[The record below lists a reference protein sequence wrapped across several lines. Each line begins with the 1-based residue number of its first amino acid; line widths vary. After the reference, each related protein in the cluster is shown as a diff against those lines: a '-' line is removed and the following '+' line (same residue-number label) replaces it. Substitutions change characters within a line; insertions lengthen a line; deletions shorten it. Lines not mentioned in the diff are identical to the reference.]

1 MEGEGKQAADQTAGT
16 RERARGGR
24 AAAAQSCGLVCTC
37 SCTCAAGS
45 TYSRTEPHSTAPN
58 PLQYCPQPHL
68 DEQGVGVLLRNL
80 LQLGE
85 HAAAGATRGL
95 QVVNHLAGEGRG
107 AGRVRAGEALLWA
120 AAGLGHRVLCA
131 AHNAGRARHAARAAI
146 HGCWGNQGT
155 ASGCCYEGGA
165 PRQQA
170 LTTSWLGAAFTM
182 AALYSA
188 FVHADTRLGGAP
200 AASFHQLFSASRAAR
215 ACACSSSFLQGG
227 AVRGADW

>member
-1 MEGEGKQAADQTAGT
+1 M
-16 RERARGGR
+16 
-24 AAAAQSCGLVCTC
+24 
-37 SCTCAAGS
+37 
-45 TYSRTEPHSTAPN
+45 
-58 PLQYCPQPHL
+58 
-68 DEQGVGVLLRNL
+68 
-80 LQLGE
+80 
-85 HAAAGATRGL
+85 
-95 QVVNHLAGEGRG
+95 
-107 AGRVRAGEALLWA
+107 
-120 AAGLGHRVLCA
+120 CA
-131 AHNAGRARHAARAAI
+131 AHDAGRARHAARAAI

-227 AVRGADW
+227 AVWSMLAVSSAGGKTGLGRGEKMGGRRGNL